1 MALPVAPLCCG
12 IDYTSSTTAEVSIFF
27 SNHMLV
33 TITFTLDNSA
43 HTIKYSQ
50 WSGIEPFSARTGA
63 PELDQ
68 TVVIKDLR
76 IDNVSGHPS
85 LFSGY
90 IDVLTPDSVKCWRHR
105 VAMDIELPCS
115 PPDESAVESGSK
127 RARESASESGCEC
140 DDDIVPHTDNEVIL
154 VVDATSESEEDDL

>member
-1 MALPVAPLCCG
+1 MSLSVAPLVVPLCYG
-12 IDYTSSTTAEVSIFF
+12 IHYTPTTAEVSIFF
-27 SNHMLV
+27 SNHMRV

-50 WSGIEPFSARTGA
+50 WSGIEPFSARTRA

-115 PPDESAVESGSK
+115 PPDECAIESGSK
-127 RARESASESGCEC
+127 RARESGSKRASESG
-140 DDDIVPHTDNEVIL
+140 
-154 VVDATSESEEDDL
+154 SESGSKRASESGSESASKRAR

>member
-90 IDVLTPDSVKCWRHR
+90 IDVSRRGTSDSVECWRSQ
-105 VAMDIELPCS
+105 VAMNIKPPSS
-115 PPDESAVESGSK
+115 PPDESAIESGSESASKRPSK
-127 RARESASESGCEC
+127 RARESDDES
-140 DDDIVPHTDNEVIL
+140 DNEVIL